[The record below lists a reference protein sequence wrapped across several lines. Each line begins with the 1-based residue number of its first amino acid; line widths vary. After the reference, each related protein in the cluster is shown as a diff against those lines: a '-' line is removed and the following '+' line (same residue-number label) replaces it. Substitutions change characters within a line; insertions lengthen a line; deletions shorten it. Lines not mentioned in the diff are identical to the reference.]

1 MFNTNIIEIS
11 SQKDFENLAKK
22 EIVIVDCFAEWCM
35 PCVMMAPV
43 IEDIAERFKESMTFA
58 RVNIDDNSE
67 IVERFKISSVPT
79 LLILQNGKEIGRI
92 IGNLPQTFLEEKIE
106 KVLSTIISVQRI

>member
-1 MFNTNIIEIS
+1 
-11 SQKDFENLAKK
+11 
-22 EIVIVDCFAEWCM
+22 M